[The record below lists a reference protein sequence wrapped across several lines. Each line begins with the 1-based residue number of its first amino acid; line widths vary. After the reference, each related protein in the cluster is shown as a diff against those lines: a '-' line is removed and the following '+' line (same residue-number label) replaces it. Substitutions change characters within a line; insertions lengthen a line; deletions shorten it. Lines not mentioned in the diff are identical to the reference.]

1 MQHTPLFYYSFSG
14 CFAEWQLPLMEQVE
28 QPQPQ
33 EVFPF
38 FLLRIIPAIIAATA
52 ASKTAQMMI
61 VAKFSMIHASILIPP
76 EVPYAF
82 TGLVSLTDSL

>member
-1 MQHTPLFYYSFSG
+1 
-14 CFAEWQLPLMEQVE
+14 MEQAE

-38 FLLRIIPAIIAATA
+38 FLLRIIPAIIAATTM
-52 ASKTAQMMI
+52 SKTAQMMI